1 MNDIKKYIEKR
12 KKTDPDFAKDYELEY
27 ENFKVRFIL
36 RQARKDKGLT
46 QEELAG
52 KLKTKKSVISRI
64 ENYSRDI
71 RLSTLDKYAKAVG
84 RKIFIVFK
92 KESR

>member
-1 MNDIKKYIEKR
+1 MSDLKKYIEKR
-12 KKTDPDFAKDYELEY
+12 KKTDPEFEQDYELEY
-27 ENFKVRFIL
+27 ENFKIGFVL
-36 RQARKDKGLT
+36 KQARKDKGLT

-71 RLSTLDKYAKAVG
+71 RFSTLDKYAKVVG
-84 RKIFIVFK
+84 RKIFIVLK
-92 KESR
+92 KTP